1 MLWVVFVVTEILQ
14 LCEDFNFFSLL
25 KNVEVIIMY
34 NTKIGVRLGVAFG
47 LILILLCCI
56 AFAGFNRVQ
65 SLGEVANELANT
77 RYQRVAI
84 ANNMRYYAVDLSQ
97 LVRNI
102 IIVDDP
108 IKKAEFKKDYD
119 IARQKINANID
130 IAASMY
136 KLTQSQELVAVIR
149 SAAQQYLSFSDDV
162 VALGLADKH
171 VEATELLLGPRYKE
185 QENYLEAIKKL
196 AAYQESR
203 MMKSGNEAIAE
214 KDNALILL
222 VTLSTVAVLLAA
234 LLGWLITWS
243 IIRPLNLA
251 VEAARRIASGNLS
264 VPVPVRGRDETGQM
278 LIAIAEMQESL
289 AHTVSMARRNAES
302 VSTASLQIAQGNTDL
317 SQRTE
322 EQASALEQTVA
333 TMSELS
339 VTVRNNADNALQA
352 GRLAVNVRDI
362 ARQGNE
368 VTTEITGTMK
378 AIGESSVRIAD
389 ITSVIDSIAFQTNI
403 LALNAAVEAARAG
416 EHGRGFAV
424 VAGEVRTLAQRSAT
438 AAGEIRKLIE
448 MNSASVST
456 GSALAERS
464 ALTMSEI
471 VSSVGQLTD
480 TVEEIT
486 AASAEQA
493 KGIEQ
498 VGIAMTEMDGVT
510 QQNAAL
516 VEESASASQSLREQ
530 ATQLLHS
537 VSVFTLNSTVYEH
550 AQLPAATALINDQT
564 PLRKKQ
570 PENSETDWISF

>member
-1 MLWVVFVVTEILQ
+1 
-14 LCEDFNFFSLL
+14 
-25 KNVEVIIMY
+25 MY
-34 NTKIGVRLGVAFG
+34 SIRIGARLGMAFT
-47 LILILLCCI
+47 LILIFLICI
-56 AFAGFNRVQ
+56 SFAGFNRVQ
-65 SLGEVANELANT
+65 SLGEIANELANN

-84 ANNMRYYAVDLSQ
+84 ANNMRYSAIDMSR
-97 LVRNI
+97 LVRNL

-108 IKKAEFKKDYD
+108 VKRATFKEDYD
-119 IARQKINANID
+119 DARKKIIENFD
-130 IAASMY
+130 KAASMY
-136 KLTQSQELVAVIR
+136 KLPRSQELVAVIR
-149 SAAQQYLSFSDDV
+149 QTGQQYLSFSDDV
-162 VALGLADKH
+162 VALGLSDKRA
-171 VEATELLLGPRYKE
+171 EATELLLGPRYKE
-185 QENYLEAIKKL
+185 QVNYLNAIEKL
-196 AAYQESR
+196 VSYQES
-203 MMKSGNEAIAE
+203 MMRKSGRDAISE
-214 KDNALILL
+214 KNNALFLL
-222 VTLSTVAVLLAA
+222 IALSTVAVLLAA
-234 LLGWLITWS
+234 LLGWLITQS
-243 IIRPLNLA
+243 IIRPLNVA

-264 VPVPVRGRDETGQM
+264 IPVPVKGRDETGKL

-289 AHTVSMARRNAES
+289 THTVSMARRNAES
-302 VSTASLQIAQGNTDL
+302 VSSASLQIAQGNTDL

-352 GRLAVNVRDI
+352 GKLAINVRDV
-362 ARQGNE
+362 ARKGSE
-368 VTTEITGTMK
+368 VTTEITSTMK
-378 AIGESSVRIAD
+378 AIGVSSAHIAD

-448 MNSASVST
+448 KNSSSVNA

-464 ALTMSEI
+464 ALTMTDI
-471 VSSVGQLTD
+471 VTSVGQLTD

-486 AASAEQA
+486 VASAEQA
-493 KGIEQ
+493 RGIEQ
-498 VGIAMTEMDGVT
+498 VGIAMIEMDGVT

-537 VSVFTLNSTVYEH
+537 VSVFTLNSTAHEH
-550 AQLPAATALINDQT
+550 APLSTIAESVTEQT
-564 PLRKKQ
+564 SLKKTY
-570 PENSETDWISF
+570 PDKTEKDWISF